1 MVRYLPAS
9 PNDGLLRTPDMLRR
23 CEEHLRRTLGILS
36 VALAY
41 SSLLF
46 IRCLPSM
53 KRTETLM
60 AVGAGWSERSDLLDL
75 KIGING
81 LNPSIA

>member
-1 MVRYLPAS
+1 
-9 PNDGLLRTPDMLRR
+9 MLKRPK
-23 CEEHLRRTLGILS
+23 EHPRRTLDTLS

-46 IRCLPSM
+46 IRCVPDM
-53 KRTETLM
+53 ERTETWM
-60 AVGAGWSERSDLLDL
+60 GALGGRANRRDLLDL

-81 LNPSIA
+81 LNPGVA